1 MFDSNNVKHYLLA
14 ITLVLIASYVGN
26 NFKNYYIDDSKQ
38 EYDMIKLYLLN
49 DSPLYGQNKP
59 KIWIHSKYELNAR
72 KWRDFQSRNTNDLN
86 QPYISLTI
94 QSIIDHCSQ
103 DFHICL
109 IDDQTF
115 SKLIPGWNIDL
126 SNVPIPMK
134 NFIREIAMLN
144 LLDVY
149 GGIVVP
155 DSFVCTKNLLP
166 LYNNYI
172 LNDTPFIF
180 ESINRTNSLNSQ
192 KKPLFIPNTYFMGS
206 SKNNP
211 TIQLIIDKFK
221 SINYSGHVHNEMY
234 FTGEHNTFISYL
246 IDSNKLILLDG
257 KLIGI
262 KTNDNKTILVE
273 DLLEEKYL
281 DIYPQSYGVYIP
293 KDEILVRNKY
303 QWFAVMSK
311 KELFDSKLAIVNYL
325 KTSKIDS
332 DEKLLQSFS
341 SNSSVSKL

>member
-1 MFDSNNVKHYLLA
+1 MFDSKNVKHYLLA
-14 ITLVLIASYVGN
+14 ITLVLIASYVRN
-26 NFKNYYIDDSKQ
+26 NFKNYYIDDSQQ

-59 KIWIHSKYELNAR
+59 KIWIHSKYETNAR
-72 KWRDFQSRNTNDLN
+72 KWRDFHSRNTNDLN
-86 QPYISLTI
+86 QPYINLTI
-94 QSIIDHCSQ
+94 QSIVDHCSQ

-126 SNVPIPMK
+126 SNIPYPIRS
-134 NFIREIAMLN
+134 FVREIAMLN

-155 DSFVCTKNLLP
+155 DSFVCTKSLLP

-172 LNDTPFIF
+172 INDIPFVF

-192 KKPLFIPNTYFMGS
+192 KKSLFVPSTYFMGS

-221 SINYSGHVHNEMY
+221 SINYSGHIHNEMY
-234 FTGEHNTFISYL
+234 FTGEHNLFIKYL
-246 IDSNKLILLDG
+246 VDSDKIKLLDG

-262 KTNDNKTILVE
+262 KTNNNKTILVE

-281 DIYPQSYGVYIP
+281 DIYTQSYGVYIP
-293 KDEILVRNKY
+293 KEEILARNKY
-303 QWFAVMSK
+303 EWFAVISK